1 MHFNILQKRHHY
13 IGLHINNHAIKALQF
28 EISKK
33 SNSVKAYTNV
43 AMPKGMIMN
52 DDFTDQGALSDLI
65 IRSLDKPQHGK
76 FSTNRVVVALPE
88 SKSFV
93 RIIPMQLM
101 SDAEVGNAILFEAES
116 YIPLPMDQVYFD
128 WQIIDRKADGLDVLV
143 IASPKAYVD
152 KYIAILEKAGLSI
165 AGIETEAQ
173 SVARALVPT
182 KIKEPIL
189 IADIDAF
196 KTALVMV
203 QDGALQF
210 TSSIPIAGNIFT
222 ERLAKAAS
230 IAAPEAEKIK
240 RELGF
245 SNTVQYPNLR
255 LQLMPA
261 MEDFAA
267 EIKNIL
273 KFHYDHHE
281 THIATLLL
289 TGGGAKLQHIA
300 ESLEPLLSD
309 YAPLKVTVS
318 NPLEHIPNLDEKVLG
333 PYEALS
339 FVTAIGL
346 ALWEMGE
353 LGSKG
358 ELK

>member
-1 MHFNILQKRHHY
+1 MRFNILKKHYHY

-28 EISKK
+28 DIAKK
-33 SNSVKAYTNV
+33 SNSVRAFTNV
-43 AMPKGMIMN
+43 AMPKGLILN
-52 DDFTDQGALSDLI
+52 DDFTDVQALADLI
-65 IRSLDKPQHGK
+65 SRSLDKPQHGN
-76 FSTNRVVVALPE
+76 FSTNRVVVSLPE

-93 RIIPMQLM
+93 RIIPMQAM
-101 SDAEVGNAILFEAES
+101 SDAEIGNAILFEAES

-128 WQIIDRKADGLDVLV
+128 WQIIERKLGGGIDVLV

-152 KYIAILEKAGLSI
+152 KYITVLERAGLKI
-165 AGIETEAQ
+165 VGIETEAQ

-182 KIKEPIL
+182 SIKDPIL
-189 IADIDAF
+189 IADIDAY

-230 IAAPEAEKIK
+230 IAAPDAEKIK

-245 SNTVQYPNLR
+245 SNTVQYPNLK

-281 THIATLLL
+281 THIGTLLL

-300 ESLEPLLSD
+300 ESLEPLLAD
-309 YAPLKVTVS
+309 FAPLKVTVS
-318 NPLEHIPNLDEKVLG
+318 NPLEHVPNLKESVLG

-346 ALWEMGE
+346 AFWELE
-353 LGSKG
+353 EIK
-358 ELK
+358 

>member
-1 MHFNILQKRHHY
+1 MHLNILQKHHHY

-28 EISKK
+28 EISKN
-33 SNSVKAYTNV
+33 SNSVQAYTNIS
-43 AMPKGMIMN
+43 MPKGMITS
-52 DDFTDQGALSDLI
+52 DEFTDQAALAALI
-65 IRSLDKPQHGK
+65 TRSLAKPQHGK

-93 RIIPMQLM
+93 RIIPMPAM
-101 SDAEVGNAILFEAES
+101 GDAEVGNAILFEAES

-128 WQIIDRKADGLDVLV
+128 WQILEHKPDGGMDVLV
-143 IASPKAYVD
+143 IASAKAYVD
-152 KYIAILEKAGLSI
+152 KYIAILEKAGLKI

-182 KIKEPIL
+182 KIKDPIL

-210 TSSIPIAGNIFT
+210 TSSIPLAGNIFT
-222 ERLAKAAS
+222 ERLAKAAA

-245 SNTVQYPNLR
+245 SNTVEYPNLK
-255 LQLMPA
+255 LQLMPV
-261 MEDFAA
+261 MEEFAA

-273 KFHYDHHE
+273 KFHYDHHD
-281 THIATLLL
+281 THISTLLL
-289 TGGGAKLQHIA
+289 TGGGSKLQHIA
-300 ESLEPLLSD
+300 ESLEPLLVD
-309 YAPLKVTVS
+309 FAPLKVIVS
-318 NPLEHIPNLDEKVLG
+318 NPLEHIPNLHETSLG
-333 PYEALS
+333 SYEALS
-339 FVTAIGL
+339 YVTAIGL
-346 ALWEMGE
+346 ALWELE
-353 LGSKG
+353 DPK
-358 ELK
+358 

>member
-1 MHFNILQKRHHY
+1 MRLNILQKKHHY

-28 EISKK
+28 DIARNR
-33 SNSVKAYTNV
+33 NSVRAFTNV
-43 AMPKGMIMN
+43 PLPKGMITN
-52 DDFTDQGALSDLI
+52 DEFTDVDALAGLI
-65 IRSLDKPQHGK
+65 ERSLEKPQHGN
-76 FSTNRVVVALPE
+76 FSTNRVIVALPE

-93 RIIPMQLM
+93 RIIPMQNM
-101 SDAEVGNAILFEAES
+101 TDDEIGNAILFEAES
-116 YIPLPMDQVYFD
+116 YIPLPMDQVYYD
-128 WQIIDRKADGLDVLV
+128 WQILERKASGVDVLV
-143 IASPKAYVD
+143 IASPRAYVD
-152 KYIAILEKAGLSI
+152 KYITVLEKAGLKI

-203 QDGALQF
+203 QDGTLQF

-222 ERLAKAAS
+222 ERLSKAAS
-230 IAAPEAEKIK
+230 VAVPEAEKIK
-240 RELGF
+240 RQFGF
-245 SNTVQYPNLR
+245 ANTVEYPNLKQ
-255 LQLMPA
+255 QLLPA
-261 MEDFAA
+261 MEDLAA
-267 EIKNIL
+267 EIRNIL

-281 THIATLLL
+281 THIGTLLL

-300 ESLEPLLSD
+300 ESLEPLLEQ
-309 YAPLKVTVS
+309 YAPLKVLVS
-318 NPLEHIPNLDEKVLG
+318 DPLEHIPNLHETALG

-346 ALWEMGE
+346 ALWELE
-353 LGSKG
+353 
-358 ELK
+358 